1 MDPIFTL
8 QWPEFLLA
16 NRLQKLLPKKDGYS
30 ILIPTSRQEKGID
43 LAVLKKGNRQNRV
56 VTLQIK
62 ASRTYFGKPP
72 KRESTKKFSFY
83 TWFNRFDVP
92 EEADFILLFGMYA
105 PDAGRT
111 KPVTA
116 KWYRDCTLLF
126 TKEEM
131 KQLMQNCLTVGG
143 RPDKMFGFGF
153 DGPSA
158 VFQTRGDKDRSLKPF
173 SDFLL
178 DKRIDLIQEALE
190 ISA

>member
-1 MDPIFTL
+1 MDPVFTL
-8 QWPEFLLA
+8 QWPEFILA

-43 LAVLKKGNRQNRV
+43 LAVLKKSHGQNRV
-56 VTLQIK
+56 VTIQIK
-62 ASRTYFGKPP
+62 ASRTYFGTPP
-72 KRESTKKFSFY
+72 KRESREKFAFN
-83 TWFNRFDVP
+83 TWFNRFEVP

-126 TKEEM
+126 TKNEM

-143 RPDKMFGFGF
+143 QPDKMFGFGF
-153 DGPSA
+153 NDSSA
-158 VFQTRGDKDRSLKPF
+158 VFQTRGDKERKLKPY

-178 DKRIDLIQEALE
+178 DKRIELIQEALK

>member
-43 LAVLKKGNRQNRV
+43 LAVLKKSQGQNRV

-72 KRESTKKFSFY
+72 KREGTKTFSFY

-92 EEADFILLFGMYA
+92 EEADFILLSGMYA
-105 PDAGRT
+105 PDTGRT

-126 TKEEM
+126 TNDEM
-131 KQLMQNCLTVGG
+131 KRFMQNCLTVGG
-143 RPDKMFGFGF
+143 KPDKMFSFGF
-153 DGPSA
+153 DDPSA
-158 VFQTRGDKDRSLKPF
+158 VFQTRGDRERKLKPF
-173 SDFLL
+173 SGLLL
-178 DKRIDLIQEALE
+178 DKRIKLIQEALE